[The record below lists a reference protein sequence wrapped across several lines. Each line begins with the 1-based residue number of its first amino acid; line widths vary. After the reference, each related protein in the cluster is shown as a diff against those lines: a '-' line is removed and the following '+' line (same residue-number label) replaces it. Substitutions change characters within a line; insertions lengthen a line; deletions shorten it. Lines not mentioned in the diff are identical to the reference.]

1 MVQKKVPNK
10 LGIKPY
16 HLKPDTH
23 LVNLR
28 PSSPQTHDLKKIM
41 KKSRS
46 IKRPDE
52 PANIRSSR
60 KKRSQP
66 LDEGGA
72 TVATSQ
78 KQSPNYMKS
87 TSSFEARK
95 ERSPLANKIQSP
107 KAENKSKKEALA
119 SGNKGLRT
127 SSLKLVRT
135 LTKSPSFKPLRSS
148 KKCSSPVILCE
159 DLDAQRATCSS
170 TLKDS
175 KFPDCLKLNPGGT
188 ELDGTSAMKVCP
200 YTYCSLNGHHHPPLP
215 PLRCF
220 LAARRRALK
229 TQKSFK
235 LGCLSPR
242 HTKPVVKKTDEIVS
256 GPVAVIFPEEAP
268 EEVGMEDTPADPLK
282 EEESRDFFI
291 EIYSKGSQDLESSDI
306 DWEEGYGSASCVN
319 DGDIC
324 EEKIQKAGVKL
335 QDSYDEQSVSSGGWL
350 EEDDDSES
358 DSSYQ
363 QTKINNHTED
373 QDFLNYDAF
382 GVSSTTNEADFDDK
396 MDEDKTTRIIEAKK
410 DELQGFPTGDQNIK
424 CSINYK
430 QEKTPQESET
440 SPDFAE
446 NSRDGT
452 EKRQT
457 TIIYNIIQF
466 NISIFINEEKTEHS
480 ETDKGVTVQVPAT
493 AAAAAD
499 KTETE
504 EVNEA
509 MVGTQDSHL
518 TEEQG
523 ISSEDDDANNLTS
536 FHEASVVNQMVTNQE
551 LPFDAQETVENEQ
564 LNASYF
570 TKMWDH
576 PENNKHSESLGLGV
590 TEEREEVVE
599 EMDEEHESKSEEK
612 QTHFTGEITSMDATN
627 SSILKERASSEEQPD
642 PSINLKGSRRGKKP
656 DQEMEDCGE
665 FNPRGPN
672 FLPEVADPDAETVD
686 LRHQM
691 VDERKTAEEW
701 MVDFALQQAVTTL
714 APARKRKVALLVEA
728 FEKVMPIPKHD
739 THNRHTSKAFTNA
752 RPMQACS

>member
-1 MVQKKVPNK
+1 
-10 LGIKPY
+10 
-16 HLKPDTH
+16 
-23 LVNLR
+23 
-28 PSSPQTHDLKKIM
+28 M

-52 PANIRSSR
+52 SANLRSSR

-66 LDEGGA
+66 LDEDGA
-72 TVATSQ
+72 AVATSQ

-95 ERSPLANKIQSP
+95 ERSPLVNKIQSP
-107 KAENKSKKEALA
+107 KAENKSKTEVLA
-119 SGNKGLRT
+119 SGNKGSRT

-148 KKCSSPVILCE
+148 KKCSSSVILCE

-175 KFPDCLKLNPGGT
+175 KFPDSLELSPGGT

-220 LAARRRALK
+220 LAARRRAMK

-242 HTKPVVKKTDEIVS
+242 HTKPVVRKTEEIVS

-268 EEVGMEDTPADPLK
+268 EEVGMKDTPVDPLM
-282 EEESRDFFI
+282 EEESKDFFI
-291 EIYSKGSQDLESSDI
+291 EIYCKGSQDSEISDI
-306 DWEEGYGSASCVN
+306 DWEEGYGSASCLN
-319 DGDIC
+319 DGDVC
-324 EEKIQKAGVKL
+324 KEKIQKTGVEL
-335 QDSYDEQSVSSGGWL
+335 QDSYDEQSVSSGGWS
-350 EEDDDSES
+350 EEDGDSEA

-363 QTKINNHTED
+363 QTED
-373 QDFLNYDAF
+373 QDFLNNDAF

-396 MDEDKTTRIIEAKK
+396 MDEDKITRIIEAKK
-410 DELQGFPTGDQNIK
+410 DEVQGFPIGDQNIK

-430 QEKTPQESET
+430 QEKTSQKSET
-440 SPDFAE
+440 APDFAE
-446 NSRDGT
+446 NSRDGV
-452 EKRQT
+452 EKRHT
-457 TIIYNIIQF
+457 KIIYNIIQF
-466 NISIFINEEKTEHS
+466 NISIYINGEKTDHS

-493 AAAAAD
+493 AVAAD
-499 KTETE
+499 KMETE

-509 MVGTQDSHL
+509 IVGSQASHL
-518 TEEQG
+518 TEKQG
-523 ISSEDDDANNLTS
+523 ISNKNDDPR
-536 FHEASVVNQMVTNQE
+536 EVNQMVTDEE
-551 LPFDAQETVENEQ
+551 LPFDAQEIIENEQ
-564 LNASYF
+564 LSTNYF
-570 TKMWDH
+570 TKKWDD
-576 PENNKHSESLGLGV
+576 PENNKDSENLGLGV
-590 TEEREEVVE
+590 TEEHEDVVE
-599 EMDEEHESKSEEK
+599 EHENKSEEK
-612 QTHFTGEITSMDATN
+612 QTHFTGEIA
-627 SSILKERASSEEQPD
+627 SSSLLKERASREEQPD
-642 PSINLKGSRRGKKP
+642 PSINLRGSTRGKKP
-656 DQEMEDCGE
+656 DQEMEDCRE

-672 FLPEVADPDAETVD
+672 FLPEVADPDAETVE

-691 VDERKTAEEW
+691 VDERKQAEEW

-728 FEKVMPIPKHD
+728 FEKVMPIPKYD
-739 THNRHTSKAFTNA
+739 THNRRHTSKAFTNA